1 MTAEKIVIKWLTS
14 RANSSEPWFYSYN
27 LEAEVPTYGRL
38 AHQKVHT
45 ASTYAR
51 AFRKLRENNTLERY
65 AYKLIEITENKNK
78 KVKGW
83 KIEKIDL

>member
-1 MTAEKIVIKWLTS
+1 MTAEKIVIKWLVS
-14 RANSSEPWFYSYN
+14 SANSSDPWFYSYN
-27 LEAEVPTYGRL
+27 LESEVPMYGKL
-38 AHQKVHT
+38 AHNKIHT
-45 ASTYAR
+45 GSTYAR

-65 AYKLIEITENKNK
+65 GYKLREITENKNK